1 MNNDLPSQPPAP
13 PAADV
18 PPPPAPPASAA
29 DVPPPSAPPA
39 PAARVE
45 HTAVLPSYGGS
56 AGQPF
61 GTAATDQPRSRVA
74 GWVWPSVAAL
84 ALVAGLV
91 GGAIGGA
98 AYDNV
103 GSSGNGGLGSVSI
116 ETKAPLPADNGSI
129 SAVAQK
135 VLPSTV
141 QIIADTESEES
152 GATGS
157 GFVLDREG
165 HVVTNNHVIEEADH
179 PGGRVTVVTSSGE
192 RFPAEIVGRTKA
204 YDLAVLEVKGLEG
217 VSPAAL
223 GTSTDLRVG
232 EGVVAIGSPLGL
244 SNTVTAGIVSALNRP
259 VSTSGDP
266 EAVNTFINAVQ
277 TDAAVNPGNSG
288 GPLVD
293 LRGRVVGVN
302 SAIAT
307 VAGAATGGQ
316 GGNIGVAF
324 AIPVEQVR
332 VTADEILRTGEAS
345 YPVIGA
351 SISSGPEDDGARVE
365 EVTPG
370 SPAAGAGLQ
379 KGDVITGI
387 NGQTV
392 SDNASLIVAIRAQMP
407 GDTIELT
414 LTRDGKERTMKVT
427 LDAKVG

>member
-1 MNNDLPSQPPAP
+1 MNDFPSEPTAP
-13 PAADV
+13 QATQVP
-18 PPPPAPPASAA
+18 PPPPAPGAA
-29 DVPPPSAPPA
+29 P
-39 PAARVE
+39 E
-45 HTAVLPSYGGS
+45 HTAVLPAYAAQPYG
-56 AGQPF
+56 AP
-61 GTAATDQPRSRVA
+61 AEEPRRSRVA

-91 GGAIGGA
+91 GGAVGGA
-98 AYDNV
+98 AYQNLDSSS
-103 GSSGNGGLGSVSI
+103 GSSGLGGVSI

-129 SAVAQK
+129 AAVAQK

-141 QIIADTESEES
+141 QIIADTESEER

-157 GFVLDREG
+157 GFILDREG
-165 HVVTNNHVIEEADH
+165 HVVTNNHVVAGADH
-179 PGGRVTVVTSSGE
+179 PGGQVTVVTSEGK
-192 RFPAEIVGRTKA
+192 RLKAEIVGRTQA

-217 VSPAAL
+217 VTPAAL
-223 GTSTDLRVG
+223 GTSTDLQVG

-244 SNTVTAGIVSALNRP
+244 ANTVTTGIVSALNRP
-259 VSTSGDP
+259 VSTSGDSDD
-266 EAVNTFINAVQ
+266 TTSFINAVQ

-307 VAGAATGGQ
+307 VAGSSTGQ

-332 VTADEILRTGEAS
+332 TTVDEILRDGEAS

-351 SISSGPEDDGARVE
+351 SVSSGPDEDGAHVE
-365 EVTPG
+365 DVTPG
-370 SPAAGAGLQ
+370 SPADGAGLQ
-379 KGDVITGI
+379 KGDVITAI
-387 NGQTV
+387 NGHSV

-407 GDTIELT
+407 GDTVELT
-414 LTRDGKERTMKVT
+414 VVRGGKERTVKVK

>member
-1 MNNDLPSQPPAP
+1 MNDLPSQSPAP
-13 PAADV
+13 QAADV
-18 PPPPAPPASAA
+18 PPPPPTT
-29 DVPPPSAPPA
+29 
-39 PAARVE
+39 E
-45 HTAVLPSYGGS
+45 HTAVLPTY

-61 GTAATDQPRSRVA
+61 GTPATPAQRSRVA

-91 GGAIGGA
+91 GGAIGGV
-98 AYDNV
+98 AYDNLD
-103 GSSGNGGLGSVSI
+103 SSGNGGLGAVSI

-129 SAVAQK
+129 AAVAQK

-141 QIIADTESEES
+141 QIIADTESEER

-165 HVVTNNHVIEEADH
+165 HVVTNSHVVDGADH
-179 PGGRVTVVTSSGE
+179 PGGRVTVVTSSGK
-192 RFPAEIVGRTKA
+192 RFQAEIVGRTQA
-204 YDLAVLEVKGLEG
+204 YDLAVLKVDGLEG
-217 VSPAAL
+217 VTPAAL

-244 SNTVTAGIVSALNRP
+244 ANTVTTGIVSALNRP
-259 VSTSGDP
+259 VSTSGDSDD
-266 EAVNTFINAVQ
+266 VTSFINAVQ

-307 VAGAATGGQ
+307 VAGASTGQ

-332 VTADEILRTGEAS
+332 VTVDEILRDGEAS

-351 SISSGPEDDGARVE
+351 SVSSGPDEDGAHVE
-365 EVTPG
+365 DVTPG
-370 SPAAGAGLQ
+370 SPAAGAGLE

-387 NGQTV
+387 NGQAV

-407 GDTIELT
+407 GDTVELT
-414 LTRDGKERTMKVT
+414 VTRDGKERTVKVR
-427 LDAKVG
+427 LDGKVG

>member
-1 MNNDLPSQPPAP
+1 MNDFPEQATSPQPPAP
-13 PAADV
+13 D
-18 PPPPAPPASAA
+18 
-29 DVPPPSAPPA
+29 
-39 PAARVE
+39 ARE
-45 HTAVLPSYGGS
+45 QTAVLPAYGGVY
-56 AGQPF
+56 AGGPAAG
-61 GTAATDQPRSRVA
+61 GTPAPARPSRVA
-74 GWVWPSVAAL
+74 GWVWPAVAVL
-84 ALVAGLV
+84 ALVTGLIGGAV
-91 GGAIGGA
+91 GGAAWQEINGSDGG
-98 AYDNV
+98 
-103 GSSGNGGLGSVSI
+103 GGGLSAVTV

-129 SAVAQK
+129 AAVAEK

-141 QIIADTESEES
+141 QIIADTESEEQ

-165 HVVTNNHVIEEADH
+165 HVVTNNHVIEGAARA
-179 PGGRVTVVTSSGE
+179 GSKILVVNQDGK
-192 RFPAEIVGRTKA
+192 RFPATIVGRTDA
-204 YDLAVLEVKGLEG
+204 YDLAVLEVEDLEG
-217 VSPAAL
+217 VTPASL

-244 SNTVTAGIVSALNRP
+244 DSTVTSGIVSALNRP

-307 VAGAATGGQ
+307 VAGAVSGQ

-332 VTADEILRTGEAS
+332 VSVDQILRDGEAS

-351 SISSGPEDDGARVE
+351 TVSSSAAADGARIE
-365 EVTPG
+365 EVSPG
-370 SPAAGAGLQ
+370 SPAASAGLR
-379 KGDVITGI
+379 KGDVISAI

-392 SDNASLIVAIRAQMP
+392 TDNASLIVAIRAQLP
-407 GDTIELT
+407 GDTVELT
-414 LTRDGKERTMKVT
+414 VVRDGDERTVEVE
-427 LDAKVG
+427 LDSKVG

>member
-1 MNNDLPSQPPAP
+1 MNDSPSEPTVPQPAQ
-13 PAADV
+13 V
-18 PPPPAPPASAA
+18 PPPPP
-29 DVPPPSAPPA
+29 VPPQPMA
-39 PAARVE
+39 E
-45 HTAVLPSYGGS
+45 HTAVLPAY

-61 GTAATDQPRSRVA
+61 GTPPKEAQRPRVA
-74 GWVWPSVAAL
+74 GWVWPSIAAL

-98 AYDNV
+98 AYDNLDS
-103 GSSGNGGLGSVSI
+103 SSGNGGLDAVTVQ
-116 ETKAPLPADNGSI
+116 TKAPLPADNGSI
-129 SAVAQK
+129 AAVAQK

-141 QIIADTESEES
+141 QIIADTESEEQ

-157 GFVLDREG
+157 GFVLDTEG
-165 HVVTNNHVIEEADH
+165 HIVTNNHVVAGADH
-179 PGGRVTVVTSSGE
+179 AGGRVTVVTSTGK
-192 RFPAEIVGRTKA
+192 RYQAEIVGRTQA
-204 YDLAVLEVKGLEG
+204 YDLAVLKVKGLQG
-217 VSPAAL
+217 VTPAAL
-223 GTSTDLRVG
+223 GTSSDLRVG

-244 SNTVTAGIVSALNRP
+244 ANTVTTGIVSALNRP
-259 VSTSGDP
+259 VSTSGDSDD
-266 EAVNTFINAVQ
+266 TTSFINAVQ

-307 VAGAATGGQ
+307 VAGSSTGQ

-332 VTADEILRTGEAS
+332 VTVDEILRDGEAS

-351 SISSGPEDDGARVE
+351 SVSSGPDEDGAHVE
-365 EVTPG
+365 DVTPG
-370 SPAAGAGLQ
+370 SPADGAGLR

-387 NGQTV
+387 NGHNV

-407 GDTIELT
+407 GDSVELT
-414 LTRDGKERTMKVT
+414 VARDGKERTVKVK
-427 LDAKVG
+427 LDGKVG